1 MRFTATDIEGVVIV
15 DLDVISDERGSFSRL
30 HCPGEFAAAG
40 HPFTPVQ
47 TSLSRNAKA
56 RTLRGMH
63 YEAAPHAE
71 TKLVRVTRGAIF
83 DVAVDLRP
91 GSPTYLCWTGTEL
104 SAANGRALLIG
115 QGMAHGFITLEDDTD
130 VLYQI
135 DRMFEPGHGR
145 GVRWNDPAFGITWPT
160 DPVILSERD
169 GNYPDHVGGGPRQH

>member
-1 MRFTATDIEGVVIV
+1 MRFTATDIDGVVIV
-15 DLDVISDERGSFSRL
+15 DLDVISDTRGSFSRL
-30 HCPGEFAAAG
+30 HCPEDFAAAG
-40 HPFTPVQ
+40 HPFVPAQ

-71 TKLVRVTRGAIF
+71 AKLVRATRGAIF
-83 DVAVDLRP
+83 DVAVDLRAD
-91 GSPTYLCWTGTEL
+91 SPTYLRWTGTEL
-104 SAANGRALLIG
+104 SAESGRALLIG

-145 GVRWNDPAFGITWPT
+145 GVRWNDPRFGIEWPAT
-160 DPVILSERD
+160 PLVISERD
-169 GNYPDHVGGGPRQH
+169 AAYPNHED

>member
-1 MRFTATDIEGVVIV
+1 MRFRATEIDGVVIV

-30 HCPGEFAAAG
+30 HCPEDFAAAG
-40 HPFTPVQ
+40 HPFVPVQ

-71 TKLVRVTRGAIF
+71 AKLVRVTRGAIF
-83 DVAVDLRP
+83 DVAIDLRTD
-91 GSPTYLCWTGTEL
+91 SPTYLRWTGAEL
-104 SAANGRALLIG
+104 SAENGRALLIG
-115 QGMAHGFITLEDDTD
+115 KGMAHGFITLEDDTD

-145 GVRWNDPAFGITWPT
+145 GVRWNDPAFGIEWPAT
-160 DPVILSERD
+160 PLVISERD
-169 GNYPDHVGGGPRQH
+169 AAYLNHEG

>member
-1 MRFTATDIEGVVIV
+1 MRFTATAIDGVVIV

-30 HCPGEFAAAG
+30 HCPEDFAAAG
-40 HPFTPVQ
+40 HPFVPAQ

-71 TKLVRVTRGAIF
+71 AKLVRATRGAIF

-91 GSPTYLCWTGTEL
+91 DSPTYLRWTGAEL
-104 SAANGRALLIG
+104 SAQNGRALLIG
-115 QGMAHGFITLEDDTD
+115 KGLAHGFITLQDDTD

-135 DRMFEPGHGR
+135 DRIFEPGHGR
-145 GVRWNDPAFGITWPT
+145 GARWNDPRFGIEWPAT
-160 DPVILSERD
+160 PLVISDRD
-169 GNYPDHVGGGPRQH
+169 AAYPNHEG